1 MVTKG
6 ERWGTGINYESGIN
20 TDTPLYTKYIT
31 NKDLLQSTENSA
43 QYSVITEKGKESEK
57 ESMYMYN

>member
-1 MVTKG
+1 MENKLMVTKG

-31 NKDLLQSTENSA
+31 NKDLL
-43 QYSVITEKGKESEK
+43 
-57 ESMYMYN
+57 